1 MRWLLLIVPLLL
13 TLSACDLLDGDEP
26 GTEPP
31 EEDPT
36 VPLCALL
43 DGTEGDEVLS
53 GTIVFSASDDNG
65 GRQIFTIHADG
76 SNLRQLT
83 DKLPAEDAY
92 YPAWSPDGTE
102 IIFSSDK
109 FSTST
114 GPALWVMQADGSDQ
128 HVLYDPDP
136 DNIHLPPLG
145 GNWPRWHPD
154 GQRVVFDL
162 CRNCSVG
169 TNIDI
174 YVFDTRTEEL
184 TQLTDQP
191 TDRPGNHQFPAW
203 SPDGQQIVFVSN
215 RDYLDADTLRFRRD
229 LYVMEADGS
238 NQRRLTETGY
248 DRNPIWS
255 PTGHTVAFRSS
266 ESPYGLFQ
274 VNVQSGERC
283 QIVESLSST
292 WQLFPV
298 AWSSD
303 GRYLLVVGWTR
314 DSSERESSL
323 QIIDLATGEAH
334 MVFSRPAF
342 NANPVILGADWFTS
356 SSN

>member
-13 TLSACDLLDGDEP
+13 TLAACDLLDGGEP
-26 GTEPP
+26 PGIEPP
-31 EEDPT
+31 EEEPT

-43 DGTEGDEVLS
+43 D
-53 GTIVFSASDDNG
+53 ASDSQQPPSG
-65 GRQIFTIHADG
+65 KMVFAALEEEQTYQIFTINADG

-92 YPAWSPDGTE
+92 YPSWSPDGSE

-114 GPALWVMQADGSDQ
+114 GPALWVMQVDGSDL

-191 TDRPGNHQFPAW
+191 TDRPGSHQFPAW
-203 SPDGQQIVFVSN
+203 SPDGEQIAFVSN

-274 VNVQSGERC
+274 VDVRSGERC
-283 QIVESLSST
+283 QIVESLSPT
-292 WQLFPV
+292 LQLFPI

-303 GRYLLVVGWTR
+303 GRYLLVTARTR
-314 DSSERESSL
+314 TLSSAEREYSL
-323 QIIDLATGEAH
+323 QIIDLATGQAQA
-334 MVFSRPAF
+334 VFSGLAE
-342 NANPVILGADWFTS
+342 ILGADWLTS